1 MPPVTATVTFSAE
14 DSTELGL
21 ILAAVGAALQ
31 AVGRDAATAG
41 VGIPIALDSPAA
53 PGSAADWYA
62 ANGAK
67 FAARLKPNARQALLL
82 IVSEGPIVPFDQ
94 IRQALGMHG
103 PKLAGTL
110 ASVGAAVR
118 ALGAPEAPF
127 RADHKRQVY
136 TIEPAV
142 QSALRPHLE

>member
-14 DSTELGL
+14 DSAELGL

-31 AVGRDAATAG
+31 EVGRDAATG
-41 VGIPIALDSPAA
+41 VGIPVAPDSPAA
-53 PGSAADWYA
+53 RDSASDWYA
-62 ANGAK
+62 TNGAK

-94 IRQALGMHG
+94 IRQKLRMRG

-110 ASVGAAVR
+110 ASVGAAVS
-118 ALGAPEAPF
+118 ALGAPEPPF

-136 TIEPAV
+136 TIEPAL
-142 QSALRPHLE
+142 QMALRPHLE